1 MSEPL
6 RRRAF
11 LKNTIAAGTGLAVG
25 AGSRPADAAAVPQ
38 DPPPQVDAAP
48 IDNVRI
54 GFVGV
59 GRRGSGLVRQL
70 LRIQGLEIRAVCD
83 IVEDKVQR
91 TQQVVQQSGQPKPA
105 GYSRGET
112 DYRRMCDREDLDL
125 VITATPWLLH
135 VPVSVAAMNAG
146 KHAATEVPAAMT
158 VEGCWKLVEASEK
171 NHRHCVLLENT
182 CYFREVMCVLNLVRQ
197 GFFGEPMHAEA
208 GYQKDA
214 RFYDLTA
221 DGGFTFAGEF
231 SKNHKGNVYPTH
243 DVGPLAQWMDIN
255 RGDRFDYL
263 VAMAGNARSFN
274 LYGEKYYGPDHHL
287 SKTKFEMADISTC
300 LIQTVK
306 GRTIYLILD
315 THLSRAK
322 ARHIYRLMGTTG
334 VVDATTDGIY
344 LEGKSP
350 SKDRWHGQWESL
362 EEYCR
367 ESPHPLWRD
376 LETKAIGS
384 GHGGADYLCLYRLI
398 ESLRTGTPPEIDVY
412 DAAAWSAIIE
422 LTDRSARNRSLPQEF
437 PDFTRGKW
445 KTNPP
450 LPIRGA
456 FG

>member
-11 LKNTIAAGTGLAVG
+11 LKNTIAAGTGLAIG
-25 AGSRPADAAAVPQ
+25 TGSRQADAATAPQ
-38 DPPPQVDAAP
+38 GPPPQITAAP

-54 GFVGV
+54 GLVGV
-59 GRRGSGLVRQL
+59 GRRGSRLVHQL
-70 LRIQGLEIRAVCD
+70 LRIQGVEIRAVCD

-91 TQQVVQQSGQPKPA
+91 TQQAVEESGQPKPA

-112 DYRRMCDREDLDL
+112 DYLRMCDRGDLDL

-146 KHAATEVPAAMT
+146 NHAATEVPAAMT
-158 VEGCWKLVEASEK
+158 IEGCWKLVEASEK
-171 NHRHCVLLENT
+171 NNRHCVLLENT
-182 CYFREVMCVLNLVRQ
+182 CYFREVMCVLSLVRQ

-231 SKNHKGNVYPTH
+231 SKNHQGNVYPTH
-243 DVGPLAQWMDIN
+243 DVGPIAQWMDIN

-274 LYGEKYYGPDHHL
+274 LYGQKYYGPDHHL

-334 VVDATTDGIY
+334 VMDVTTDGIY
-344 LEGKSP
+344 LEGTSP

-362 EEYCR
+362 DGYCR
-367 ESPHPLWRD
+367 EFPHPLWRD
-376 LETKAIGS
+376 LEAKTIGS
-384 GHGGADYLCLYRLI
+384 GHGGADYLCLY
-398 ESLRTGTPPEIDVY
+398 
-412 DAAAWSAIIE
+412 
-422 LTDRSARNRSLPQEF
+422 
-437 PDFTRGKW
+437 
-445 KTNPP
+445 
-450 LPIRGA
+450 
-456 FG
+456 